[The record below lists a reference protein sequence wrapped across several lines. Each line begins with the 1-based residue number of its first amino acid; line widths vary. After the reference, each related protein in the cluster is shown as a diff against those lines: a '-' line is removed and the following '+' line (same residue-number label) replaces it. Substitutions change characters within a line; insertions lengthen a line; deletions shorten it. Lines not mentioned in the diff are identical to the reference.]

1 MVILTILVR
10 ISVQYITLLYC
21 TLIRIVNGLAIE
33 SVGFMK
39 KIYLRI
45 NELLHEHNLS
55 INELH
60 LKTGIRRA
68 TLSDL
73 ANGKR
78 IRIQF
83 EHIEKIANALD
94 IDDIN
99 EIITLIEDVNER
111 FDMIAEDKSNYPKK

>member
-1 MVILTILVR
+1 
-10 ISVQYITLLYC
+10 
-21 TLIRIVNGLAIE
+21 
-33 SVGFMK
+33 MK

-45 NELLHEHNLS
+45 NELLYKHRLS
-55 INELH
+55 MTELH

-68 TLSDL
+68 TLSEL

-78 IRIQF
+78 MRIQF

-99 EIITLIEDVNER
+99 EIITLIDVSDE
-111 FDMIAEDKSNYPKK
+111 MVAEEGKDYNGDEE